1 MAHVVDRLLLHSTC
15 NNDKTVNM
23 NAPDPALVRPSVFT
37 DEIAGLSVIYT
48 PGVRVVAWR
57 RTLPEGVHA
66 AATRLV
72 AHKGFERACS
82 VRVGEPLAAPLDL
95 PAEAAALIADVQ
107 QLTQIFA
114 DLTGDHHLG
123 LRLRVLEGT
132 MCPKWHV
139 DRLRV
144 RLICTYVGPGTEW
157 LEVVDGV
164 ERSPSPRLLGLS
176 PSLAPD
182 HRLDVGWVG
191 LFKGLSASEGG
202 HDAAVHRSPGVPE
215 GGARLLLTVEGLG

>member
-1 MAHVVDRLLLHSTC
+1 MS
-15 NNDKTVNM
+15 
-23 NAPDPALVRPSVFT
+23 APPFSAAESSVFT
-37 DEIAGLSVIYT
+37 DEIVGLSAIYT

-57 RTLPEGVHA
+57 RALPEPLSAFA
-66 AATRLV
+66 AGLTRRRPTL
-72 AHKGFERACS
+72 ERACA
-82 VRVGEPLAAPLDL
+82 VVVGQPLAAPLDL
-95 PAEAAALIADVQ
+95 PGDDALGRAALLADVQ
-107 QLTQIFA
+107 KLAQIFA

-164 ERSPSPRLLGLS
+164 ERSPSPRILGLS
-176 PSLAPD
+176 QTLAPD
-182 HRLDVGWVG
+182 HRLSAGWVG
-191 LFKGLSASEGG
+191 LFKGVSASTDG
-202 HDAAVHRSPGVPE
+202 HDAAIHRSPGVPE
-215 GGARLLLTVEGLG
+215 GGARLLLTLEGLS